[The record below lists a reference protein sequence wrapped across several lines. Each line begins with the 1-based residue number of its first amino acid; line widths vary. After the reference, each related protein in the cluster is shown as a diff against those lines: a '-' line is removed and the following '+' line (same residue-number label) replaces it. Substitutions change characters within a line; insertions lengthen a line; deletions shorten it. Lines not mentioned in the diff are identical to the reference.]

1 MTFQIPKGL
10 FDIIPYPET
19 EAWKLSK
26 NWQYVESVI
35 KKLCLDYNYL
45 EIRTPIFEKTDLFL
59 RGVGES
65 SDIASKE
72 LYTFEDKAKR
82 LMSLR
87 PEGTA
92 CVMRAFIENKMAF
105 DRKIHKLYYIGPMF
119 RYDRPQKGRYR
130 QHHQFGIECIGSN
143 NYKYDAEVIDMLL
156 SLFNRLKIKNLKLLI
171 NSIGDFESRE
181 NYKNALLKFLK
192 PKENLLSQDS
202 KDRLIKNPLRILDS
216 KDKSDQEI
224 IKEAP
229 VILDFLTKEAK
240 DRFNSLLSLLDD
252 LKIKYKIDH
261 KLVRGLDYYDDTVFE
276 IIRDDLGAQNSLGG
290 GGRYNKLLKSLKGE
304 DLPGI
309 GFACGIERV
318 IQTLIDQEIEI
329 NQLDSLFLYIIPLTD
344 KSLEYTF
351 KLTKE
356 LRDHLVPTEVEKDI
370 TKLPKALS
378 NASKLKA
385 QYALIIGDDEIN
397 NKKALLKN
405 LATREQKTISFD
417 KLKIFLNDLYHK
429 I

>member
-1 MTFQIPKGL
+1 MTFQVPKGL
-10 FDIIPYPET
+10 FDIIPYPDKE
-19 EAWKLSK
+19 EWKLSK
-26 NWQYVESVI
+26 HWQYIESLI
-35 KKLCLDYNYL
+35 RKLCLDYNFS

-92 CVMRAFIENKMAF
+92 CVMRAFIENKMAYE
-105 DRKIHKLYYIGPMF
+105 RRIHKLFYIGPMF

-130 QHHQFGIECIGSN
+130 QHHQFGIELIGSN

-156 SLFNRLKIKNLKLLI
+156 ALFDRLKIKNLNLLI
-171 NSIGDFESRE
+171 NSIGDLESRE

-192 PKENLLSQDS
+192 PKENKLSEDS
-202 KDRLIKNPLRILDS
+202 KERLIKNPLRILDS
-216 KDKSDQEI
+216 KDPSDKEL
-224 IKEAP
+224 IKDAP
-229 VILDFLTKEAK
+229 VILDYLTKDAK
-240 DRFNSLLSLLDD
+240 NRFENLLALLDD
-252 LKIKYKIDH
+252 LKIKYQIDH

-276 IIRDDLGAQNSLGG
+276 IVRDDLKSQNSLGG

-318 IQTLIDQEIEI
+318 IQTLIEQEIEI
-329 NQLDSLFLYIIPLTD
+329 EELDSLFLYIIPLTD
-344 KSLEYTF
+344 KSLDYTF
-351 KLTKE
+351 KLAKE
-356 LRDHLVPTEVEKDI
+356 FRDHQMPVEVEKDI
-370 TKLPKALS
+370 IKLPKALS

-385 QYALIIGDDEIN
+385 KYALILGDDEIN

-405 LATREQKTISFD
+405 LTTREQKIISFD
-417 KLKIFLNDLYHK
+417 ELKMFLNNLYHK